1 MSKELEHL
9 DEKKATGENSMA
21 ADPVVGAG
29 GAVKKR
35 RADLKKKV
43 PDGSPE
49 TVEKNGVKTPQGS
62 NDVGLKED
70 SEVEEFSLEEAF
82 EGLFEGTDL
91 SEDFKTKTL
100 AIFEAAVHEKVSAKT
115 AELEEQFENDLA
127 EQVEAAIDELT
138 EKVDSY
144 LDYVVEN
151 WMEQNEVAI
160 ESNIKIEVAESLLDG
175 IKGLVSEHN
184 IQLDEE
190 GVDALAEVESQ
201 LEESNQKYNDLVEEM
216 MALKEEKQKLEIAIV
231 FDEIA
236 EGLTETQADK
246 LSVLAEGVSFKSV
259 ADYRKKVEALKE
271 SLFVE
276 ATAPATDETE
286 FLEEEVEE
294 EAKAPVLDE
303 SIKHYV
309 SALDRAFAK

>member
-1 MSKELEHL
+1 MSKELENL
-9 DEKKATGENSMA
+9 EEKKATGEASVA
-21 ADPVVGAG
+21 PDAVTPAG
-29 GAVKKR
+29 GPVKKR

-43 PDGSPE
+43 IDGSPE

-62 NDVGLKED
+62 HDVGMKE
-70 SEVEEFSLEEAF
+70 EAETEEFSLEEAF

-138 EKVDSY
+138 EKADSY

-151 WMEQNEVAI
+151 WMEANEVAI

-184 IQLDEE
+184 IELDEE
-190 GVDALAEVESQ
+190 GVDALAEVEAQ
-201 LEESNQKYNDLVEEM
+201 LEESNKKYNDLVEEM
-216 MALKEEKQKLEIAIV
+216 MDLKEEKQKLEIEAA
-231 FDEIA
+231 FDDIA

-259 ADYRKKVEALKE
+259 TDYRKKVEALKE
-271 SLFVE
+271 SLFTE
-276 ATAPATDETE
+276 AAAPATDETE
-286 FLEEEVEE
+286 FLEE

-309 SALDRAFAK
+309 SVLDRAFAK